1 MNTALLSPLTLL
13 PAKEELARR
22 AVLVLGD
29 AMLDRYWFGA
39 VERVSPE
46 APVPVLK
53 VERQEHRPGG
63 AANVALNVSTL
74 GARSTLLSACG
85 DDEPSHVLAALLR
98 ARGVHVRLERDAG
111 AQTIVKLRT
120 VGRAQQLLRL
130 DFESPPCDGTLQR
143 LRQCFDAELGHHDA
157 VVLSDYGKGCL
168 TEPAATRGMIAMARA
183 HGRPVLVDP
192 NGTQWERYTGATMI
206 TPNRAQL
213 AQVIGSWPDEAA
225 LHERAFALRKRL
237 QLDSLLLTRS
247 EEGMTLF
254 DAQGALHVDA
264 QASEVFDV
272 TGAGDTVIATL
283 AALMSCG
290 MSARAAV
297 PLANRAGGIV
307 VGKFGTSTI
316 SHEELVA

>member
-1 MNTALLSPLTLL
+1 MNTALLSPLVLL
-13 PAKEELARR
+13 PAREELARR

-29 AMLDRYWFGA
+29 AMLDRYWFGS
-39 VERVSPE
+39 VDRVSPE

-63 AANVALNVSTL
+63 AANVALNVRTL
-74 GARSTLLSACG
+74 GARATLVAATG
-85 DDEPSHVLAALLR
+85 DDEPAAVLGSLLR
-98 ARGVHVRLERDAG
+98 SRGVSLRLERDAG
-111 AQTIVKLRT
+111 AQTVVKLRT

-130 DFESPPCDGTLQR
+130 DFESPPCQGTLQR
-143 LRQCFDAELGHHDA
+143 LRQRFDAELTHHDA

-168 TEPAATRGMIAMARA
+168 TDPAGTRGMIAMARA

-192 NGTQWERYTGATMI
+192 NGPNWERYTGATLV

-213 AQVIGSWPDEAA
+213 AEVVGVWPDEAA

-237 QLDSLLLTRS
+237 QLDALLLTRS

-283 AALMSCG
+283 AALMGCG
-290 MSARAAV
+290 LGARAAV

-307 VGKFGTSTI
+307 VGKFGTAAI
-316 SHEELVA
+316 LHEELAS